1 MEQTKSMETKRIV
14 IFLAFTFVV
23 TYAIEIGVIR
33 NLINSTDTT
42 MNVIAQ
48 LATAGVMLIP
58 TLGVLFTRIV
68 TKEGFKNHWLKP
80 NLKGNIKYYLIAWF
94 GPAVLTLL
102 GALVYFLVFPKS
114 SFREFP
120 AAVLARAEFIL
131 PISTTVTT
139 PGLECIANNC
149 STCTAIE
156 FKSFK

>member
-1 MEQTKSMETKRIV
+1 MT
-14 IFLAFTFVV
+14 IFAFPS
-23 TYAIEIGVIR
+23 I
-33 NLINSTDTT
+33 L
-42 MNVIAQ
+42 
-48 LATAGVMLIP
+48 
-58 TLGVLFTRIV
+58 
-68 TKEGFKNHWLKP
+68 
-80 NLKGNIKYYLIAWF
+80 
-94 GPAVLTLL
+94 
-102 GALVYFLVFPKS
+102 LVFPKS